1 MKIKKMQQLMTKVTN
16 AKARD
21 RVNSIENACFQIRKQ
36 AKLSRSRSQLYQR
49 IFERSKLFWKRR
61 DALYTFLMQCL
72 RDLRKNEQFS
82 RPQNGAP
89 RAPEDAKKPYIAL
102 FLKKSRK
109 SEKIIFSGLPG
120 ISQPID
126 LKLWGPTLKPLSY
139 RWADFQHGRRR
150 KSAILKRQFC

>member
-61 DALYTFLMQCL
+61 DVLYLLMIQ
-72 RDLRKNEQFS
+72 K
-82 RPQNGAP
+82 
-89 RAPEDAKKPYIAL
+89 
-102 FLKKSRK
+102 LKKANK
-109 SEKIIFSGLPG
+109 T
-120 ISQPID
+120 D
-126 LKLWGPTLKPLSY
+126 H
-139 RWADFQHGRRR
+139 FQRRQGAR
-150 KSAILKRQFC
+150 RARTPRQRAL

>member
-1 MKIKKMQQLMTKVTN
+1 MKVKKMQQLMTKVTN
-16 AKARD
+16 ANARD

-36 AKLSRSRSQLYQR
+36 AKLSKSRSQLYQR
-49 IFERSKLFWKRR
+49 ISQRSKLFRKPHG
-61 DALYTFLMQCL
+61 ALLRMQTTKT
-72 RDLRKNEQFS
+72 RDLSKNEQFS

-89 RAPEDAKKPYIAL
+89 RAPEHAKKPYIAL